1 MFEALTNEPVM
12 ALPVETKEVQNLN
25 EWMKMVGSAGEI
37 RKRELKLKRKVKFD
51 SEETTR
57 DDTTP
62 EKFIAGTARKSIKK

>member
-1 MFEALTNEPVM
+1 
-12 ALPVETKEVQNLN
+12 
-25 EWMKMVGSAGEI
+25 MKMVGSAGEI